1 MSRLSSVFSVVP
13 VLGALACAAAFGA
26 SALDGVEV
34 TYEDSQKITWYSPKI
49 EPWRMFDFWIYP
61 TIARADDGAR
71 KLLIVIIVKDP
82 SKGRPTSLQIEA
94 GEEAWIVPI
103 LDSEKIKT
111 HDSGCRVTQT
121 IFLQDQASSVL
132 KLADATQANISLVG
146 YQHTVH
152 YTMTAEDLAHFR
164 RIAALWNAPVLPPMP
179 SKPIEPSLPAGTVA
193 AGEGG
198 VTNPVSIR
206 SSRVEPR
213 FPGFAQGKRAYGRV
227 VLGAVVRKDG
237 TVGDIEVTQ
246 GAGGDCGFEASAI
259 EAVRKWRYKP
269 GTVDG
274 RPVDVY
280 FTIVVDF
287 VYRR

>member
-1 MSRLSSVFSVVP
+1 MFPSAS
-13 VLGALACAAAFGA
+13 AAATGSAAPGA

-49 EPWRMFDFWIYP
+49 EPWRMLDFWIYP
-61 TIARADDGAR
+61 TIARADDGPR

-94 GEEAWIVPI
+94 GEEAWIVPV

-121 IFLQDQASSVL
+121 IFLQNQASSVL
-132 KLADATQANISLVG
+132 KLADATQASIALVG

-152 YTMTAEDLAHFR
+152 YTMTADDLANFR
-164 RIAALWNAPVLPPMP
+164 RIAALWSAPVLPPMP
-179 SKPIEPSLPAGTVA
+179 SRPIEEGVPAGTVA

-198 VTNPVSIR
+198 VTNPVPIR

-213 FPGFAQGKRAYGRV
+213 FPRFAQGKRAYGPV
-227 VLGAVVRKDG
+227 VLGAVVHKDG
-237 TVGDIEVTQ
+237 TVGEIEVRQ
-246 GAGGDCGFEASAI
+246 GAGGDCGFEESAI

-269 GTVDG
+269 ATVDG
-274 RPVDVY
+274 QPVDVY